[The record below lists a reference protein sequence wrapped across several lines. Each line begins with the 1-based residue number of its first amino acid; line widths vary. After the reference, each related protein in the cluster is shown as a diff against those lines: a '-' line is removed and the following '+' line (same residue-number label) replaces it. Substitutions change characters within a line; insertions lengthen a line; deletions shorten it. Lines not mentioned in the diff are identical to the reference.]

1 MMTSLMDI
9 QGKNRQVVEQ
19 KLNNHLEKVKSL
31 FEVYAQTTK
40 RELAQAYQKQD
51 SQMRNAE
58 QAISEQLD
66 KLCNDEISLQSLL
79 QNDEQ
84 FLVYMTHMVDE
95 LYNKTVKFVPKCNL
109 DEMIVTLKLR
119 ESVFEKISDALSES
133 HEL

>member
-1 MMTSLMDI
+1 
-9 QGKNRQVVEQ
+9 
-19 KLNNHLEKVKSL
+19 
-31 FEVYAQTTK
+31 
-40 RELAQAYQKQD
+40 
-51 SQMRNAE
+51 MRNAE